1 MLLRIKGFSSSKSD
15 ILGED
20 VCKII
25 VQNSVFVYNE
35 IVFIERVNKMAGVV
49 VVGSQWGDEG
59 KGKITDYLSY
69 KADIVVR
76 YQGGNNA
83 GHTIEFNNQKYAL
96 RLIPSGIFSGNVV
109 VLGNGM
115 VINPKALLDE
125 IEYLNEAS
133 INTDNIIISDR
144 AHVILPY
151 HIQIDELQEKY
162 RGDKNIGTT
171 KKGIGPTYVDKYAR
185 IGIRVGE
192 FIDEALFKERLEE
205 VLPLKK
211 KEFPEITYT
220 VDEIFNEYKEYAKQ
234 LKAKVCDTALVLDK
248 AFEDGKNIL
257 FEGAQGTMLDI
268 DYGTY
273 PYVTSSH
280 PGANGVCEGAG
291 VGPVMIDD
299 AIGIIK
305 AYTTRVGSGAFPT
318 EIEGETADRIREVG
332 REYGTVTKRPRRIGW
347 FDSVVANQS
356 RRMSGLTGMSLMLL
370 DVLSGVE
377 TLKICTAYTLDG
389 KMIHALPSTIKELD
403 KVQPV
408 YEEMPGWTEDI
419 TGVTSF
425 EELPT
430 ACKNYIRR
438 IEELTKCPIVMFSVG
453 PDRTQTI
460 VMKEVF

>member
-1 MLLRIKGFSSSKSD
+1 MP
-15 ILGED
+15 
-20 VCKII
+20 
-25 VQNSVFVYNE
+25 
-35 IVFIERVNKMAGVV
+35 GVV

-59 KGKITDYLSY
+59 KGKITDYLSS
-69 KADIVVR
+69 KADVVVR

-96 RLIPSGIFSGNVV
+96 RLVPSGIFSGNPV

-115 VINPKALLDE
+115 VINPKALLEE
-125 IEYLNEAS
+125 IKYLNDAN
-133 INTDNIIISDR
+133 INTSKILISDR

-151 HIQIDELQEKY
+151 HLEIDALQEKY

-185 IGIRVGE
+185 IGIRMGE
-192 FIDEALFKERLEE
+192 FVNEELFKERLAE

-211 KEFPEITYT
+211 REYPELDFS
-220 VDEIFNEYKEYAKQ
+220 VEGIFEEYKEYAKII
-234 LKAKVCDTALVLDK
+234 KPMVCDTALVLDE
-248 AFEDGKNIL
+248 AFENKKNIL

-291 VGPVMIDD
+291 VGPVMIDE
-299 AIGIIK
+299 AIGIVK

-318 EIEGETADRIREVG
+318 EIEGEIANTIREVG

-347 FDSVVANQS
+347 FDAVVVNQS
-356 RRMSGLTGMSLMLL
+356 RRMSGLTGISLMLL
-370 DVLSGVE
+370 DVLTGVE
-377 TLKICTAYTLDG
+377 ELSICTAYTLDG
-389 KMIHALPSTIKELD
+389 KVIHALPSTISELD
-403 KVQPV
+403 RVQPV
-408 YEEMPGWTEDI
+408 LETMPGWSEDI
-419 TGVTSF
+419 TTVTSF
-425 EELPT
+425 AELPEN
-430 ACKNYIRR
+430 CKKYLHR
-438 IEELTKCPIVMFSVG
+438 IEELIKCPIVMFSVG

-460 VMKEVF
+460 VLKEVF

>member
-1 MLLRIKGFSSSKSD
+1 
-15 ILGED
+15 
-20 VCKII
+20 
-25 VQNSVFVYNE
+25 
-35 IVFIERVNKMAGVV
+35 MAGVV

-59 KGKITDYLSY
+59 KGKITDYLSA

-83 GHTIEFNNQKYAL
+83 GHTIEFNGKKFAL
-96 RLIPSGIFSGNVV
+96 RLIPSGIFSGNPV

-115 VINPKALLDE
+115 AINPKALLEE
-125 IEYLNEAS
+125 IDYLNQAEIS
-133 INTDNIIISDR
+133 TDRILISDR
-144 AHVILPY
+144 AHIILPY
-151 HIQIDELQEKY
+151 HLEIDALQEKY

-185 IGIRVGE
+185 IGIRMGE

-211 KEFPEITYT
+211 KEFPELDFT
-220 VDEIFNEYKEYAKQ
+220 VEGIFEEYKEYAKV
-234 LKAKVCDTALVLDK
+234 LKPMVCDTALVLDE
-248 AFEDGKNIL
+248 AFENKQNIL

-299 AIGIIK
+299 AIGIVK

-347 FDSVVANQS
+347 FDAVVVNQS
-356 RRMSGLTGMSLMLL
+356 RRMSGLTGISLMLL
-370 DVLSGVE
+370 DVLTGVE
-377 TLKICTAYTLDG
+377 SLKICTAYTLDG
-389 KMIHALPSTIKELD
+389 ETIHALPSTIKNLD
-403 KVQPV
+403 KVKPV
-408 YEEMPGWTEDI
+408 YEEMPGWSEDI
-419 TGVTSF
+419 TNVTSF
-425 EELPT
+425 EELPVN
-430 ACKNYIRR
+430 CQNYLRR
-438 IEELTKCPIVMFSVG
+438 IEQLIKCPIVMFSVG
-453 PDRTQTI
+453 PDRKQTI
-460 VMKEVF
+460 VLKEVF